1 MNTKKI
7 FLSILFSCLLVL
19 VISCNEA
26 TPEQIKETELATKKE
41 KMLEEMHEDEVKE
54 LLKILAEKAKD
65 GEFYYFV
72 NLGKNAEKYKDNPYF
87 NIFNEEK
94 GYALQILTDKVKE
107 IPEYKKLLELHKKYH
122 KVLWEGDYD
131 NRPYFDKYKLF
142 GYHLKHPEEDI
153 ENYEETIKYI
163 EKYFEAYELPL
174 YTISTLLEEYNSGI
188 EKAKKK

>member
-94 GYALQILTDKVKE
+94 GYALQILTDKVK
-107 IPEYKKLLELHKKYH
+107 
-122 KVLWEGDYD
+122 
-131 NRPYFDKYKLF
+131 
-142 GYHLKHPEEDI
+142 
-153 ENYEETIKYI
+153 
-163 EKYFEAYELPL
+163 
-174 YTISTLLEEYNSGI
+174 
-188 EKAKKK
+188 